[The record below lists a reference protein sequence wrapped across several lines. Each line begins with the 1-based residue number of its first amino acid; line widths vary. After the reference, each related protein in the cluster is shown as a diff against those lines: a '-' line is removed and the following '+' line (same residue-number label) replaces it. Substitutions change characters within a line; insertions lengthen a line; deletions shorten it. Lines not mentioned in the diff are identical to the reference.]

1 MSTTVTRSALITGA
15 SRGIGRACAE
25 AFAAAGYRVGIHYR
39 AEAEAAGEL
48 LETLPGGPHAV
59 FQADLGDRAQADA
72 LARSAWDEL
81 GGVGTLV
88 NNAGL
93 YREHPPLAS
102 DAEAWDRDWE
112 RTLAVNL
119 TGPATL
125 CHRFGRLMAAAGG
138 GRIVNVSSRG
148 ASRGEPTA
156 PAYGASKA
164 GLNAM
169 GQSLAKALAPAGV
182 LVFTVAPGWVE
193 TDMAASFLATEA
205 GAEVRAQS
213 PLDRVATPEEI
224 AATVLWLGTEAPAF
238 ATGAI
243 LDVNGASHLRG

>member
-1 MSTTVTRSALITGA
+1 MSDNPTRSVLVTGA
-15 SRGIGRACAE
+15 SRGIGLACAK
-25 AFAAAGYRVGIHYR
+25 AFAAAGFRVGIHYR
-39 AEAEAAGEL
+39 SQAEAARSL
-48 LETLPGGPHAV
+48 AATLPGGPHAV
-59 FQADLGDRAQADA
+59 LQADLGDGDQAGR
-72 LARSAWDEL
+72 LAESAWSEL
-81 GGVGTLV
+81 GRIDVLV

-93 YREHPPLAS
+93 YEEHPPLTS
-102 DAEAWDRDWE
+102 DPEHWDRSWE

-119 TGPATL
+119 LGPATL
-125 CHRFGRLMAAAGG
+125 CHRFGRRMAEAGG

-193 TDMAASFLATEA
+193 TDMAAGFLATNA
-205 GAEVRAQS
+205 GAEIRAQS

-224 AATVLWLGTEAPAF
+224 AATALWLGTEAPAF